1 MTNREKYAKEIL
13 DIVCEGSDVA
23 VKNGVPCKCNKI
35 TCRECDF
42 DNTAVCLN
50 NRVKWFKAEYVEPPV
65 DWSKVPIDTPILVRD
80 SENEKWIKRHFAKYE
95 GGKVW
100 AYRNG
105 TTSWTNNGIYC
116 WTFEKLAA
124 DDELN
129 ANSIL
134 RADRRKEE

>member
-1 MTNREKYAKEIL
+1 MTNREKYEKEIL

-50 NRVKWFKAEYVEPPV
+50 NRVKWFKSEYVEPPV
-65 DWSKVPIDTPILVRD
+65 DWYKVTIDTPILVRD
-80 SENEKWIKRHFAKYE
+80 SKNDKWAKRYFAKYE

-100 AYRNG
+100 AYNNG
-105 TTSWTNNGIYC
+105 TTSWTNNGICC
-116 WTFEKLAA
+116 WTFGKLAT

-129 ANSIL
+129 ENSIL
-134 RADRRKEE
+134 RADRRKEK